1 MTRKELSDNLLYL
14 AALGM
19 LERLTGQGLLS
30 LEEAEQAEKELEKQ
44 VRPTVI
50 LL

>member
-1 MTRKELSDNLLYL
+1 MTRKELSDNLLYI
-14 AALGM
+14 AAAEM

-30 LEEAEQAEKELEKQ
+30 REEAEQARLELEKK

-50 LL
+50 LV